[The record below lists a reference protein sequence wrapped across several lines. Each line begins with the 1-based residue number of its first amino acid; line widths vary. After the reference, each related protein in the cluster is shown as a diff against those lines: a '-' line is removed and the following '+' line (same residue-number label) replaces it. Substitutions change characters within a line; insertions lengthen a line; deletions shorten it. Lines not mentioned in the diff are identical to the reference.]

1 MRELLALEGS
11 NSKCLVPWSQPDLGM
26 SIAVTNKWGLKELE
40 LFFLQV
46 WVRDT
51 APPQTVPIRPGVFKA
66 AEVWGDYQGWKA
78 EENSGRS
85 EDPQGGLI
93 LLATE
98 LREGWGC
105 HSQEQLSSSEGA
117 VRPYFQGTLTLTLCI
132 YAMIT
137 NKNGNSKSPF
147 LPFRIWYSV
156 ALVQQGLEKSWH
168 SLVPGGLSLN
178 FLVNVYVLTSLAP
191 GFQNDKNEK

>member
-1 MRELLALEGS
+1 MKTQGIGVIFPTSVSQRYS
-11 NSKCLVPWSQPDLGM
+11 PSPNSPYK
-26 SIAVTNKWGLKELE
+26 AWGLQSCRSL
-40 LFFLQV
+40 
-46 WVRDT
+46 RDY
-51 APPQTVPIRPGVFKA
+51 
-66 AEVWGDYQGWKA
+66 EGWKA
-78 EENSGRS
+78 MENSGRS

-105 HSQEQLSSSEGA
+105 HSQEKLSSSEGA

-132 YAMIT
+132 YAIIT

-178 FLVNVYVLTSLAP
+178 FLVNVWVLTSLAP
-191 GFQNDKNEK
+191 GFQSDKNEK